1 MPAGLNAALTK
12 QTIDVTLG
20 DAAQALNVAFINVEN
35 AKRFIDP
42 AQDADLVAL
51 GYTEGDVATIRSAFA
66 DLDQLRRVYEGLE
79 ALADAKDFRTFAQ
92 RLYGTGYVP
101 GR

>member
-20 DAAQALNVAFINVEN
+20 DAAQAVNLAMINVEN
-35 AKRFIDP
+35 AKRFLDP
-42 AQDADLVAL
+42 AQDEDLIAL
-51 GYTEGDVATIRSAFA
+51 GYTAEDVAAIRSAFA
-66 DLDQLRRVYEGLE
+66 DLDQLRRIYEGLE
-79 ALADAKDFRTFAQ
+79 DLTPAKDFRTFSQ
-92 RLYGTGYVP
+92 RLYGTGFVP